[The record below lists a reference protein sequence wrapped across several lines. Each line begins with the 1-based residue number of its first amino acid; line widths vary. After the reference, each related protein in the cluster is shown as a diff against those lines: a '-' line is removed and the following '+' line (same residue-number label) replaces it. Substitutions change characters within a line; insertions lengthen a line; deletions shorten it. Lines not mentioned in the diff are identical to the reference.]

1 MLKKINFFL
10 IIIFTFFVNSYSF
23 SESKILFIDIEY
35 IYFNSNAGKIVNKKV
50 ESETQ
55 KIKNELSD
63 YKKKIQDENDKLVNQ
78 KNILSQE
85 ELQKKSIELKK
96 QIREYDEI
104 ISNKNKK
111 LIKYRNATKNEFT
124 KKLSKIVQEYAS
136 NNSIAM
142 IIKKNNILIGNNDLD
157 VTEEMLNLFN
167 KNIKS
172 IEAN

>member
-1 MLKKINFFL
+1 MKEKK
-10 IIIFTFFVNSYSF
+10 
-23 SESKILFIDIEY
+23 
-35 IYFNSNAGKIVNKKV
+35 
-50 ESETQ
+50 
-55 KIKNELSD
+55 
-63 YKKKIQDENDKLVNQ
+63 
-78 KNILSQE
+78 E

-104 ISNKNKK
+104 ISNKNKQ

-157 VTEEMLNLFN
+157 VTEEMLNIFN
-167 KNIKS
+167 KDIKS